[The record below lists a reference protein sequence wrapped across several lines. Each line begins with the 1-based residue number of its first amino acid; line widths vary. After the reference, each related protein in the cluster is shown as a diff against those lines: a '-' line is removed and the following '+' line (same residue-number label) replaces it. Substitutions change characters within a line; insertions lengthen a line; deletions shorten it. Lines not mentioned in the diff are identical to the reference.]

1 MSDPEGSTEF
11 NQFLGR
17 TTSTLLILSLL
28 EQDHEHSAYS
38 LIKKIKKLSQ
48 GKLSIRAGTI
58 YPQFEKLTRDGLI
71 LRHIRDIP
79 SRSTGAVR
87 QKSVYS

>member
-1 MSDPEGSTEF
+1 M
-11 NQFLGR
+11 
-17 TTSTLLILSLL
+17 
-28 EQDHEHSAYS
+28 
-38 LIKKIKKLSQ
+38 
-48 GKLSIRAGTI
+48 SIRAGTI

-87 QKSVYS
+87 QKSVYSLTLEGQLVLRQIREEWEEFYLLINQIVESDGNEAKAIWKEEK